1 MRKLLLG
8 IVATGGLLAVPA
20 AAQDV
25 LGAQIADALPGL
37 DLEESEFFPAEGSTP
52 AVAQKI
58 FRSGNNVVTIAAQD
72 FGPDQGIALASAFR
86 VAADGYETAYEEL
99 YQSEGVELGSPTAL
113 THPDHLGVRVAERSF
128 DNRTYFLAQYVEGT
142 IGFQVVAV
150 LEGNATFDSILA
162 AQLDH
167 STGPRIDW
175 QGNGGVL
182 SVDGAEGGGSGPA
195 VVVVIV
201 VLAAV
206 LAVAGWWF
214 VVRPESESDPGTDSG
229 DA

>member
-8 IVATGGLLAVPA
+8 IVATVGLLSAPA

-25 LGAQIADALPGL
+25 LDAQIADELPGL
-37 DLEESEFFPAEGSTP
+37 DLEESEFFPADGGAP

-86 VAADGYETAYEEL
+86 AAADGYEVAYEEL
-99 YQSEGVELGSPTAL
+99 YVSEGVELGPPTAL
-113 THPDHLGVRVAERSF
+113 EHPDHVGVRVTERSF

-142 IGFQVVAV
+142 TGFQIVAV
-150 LEGNATFDSILA
+150 LEGNATFDTILA

-182 SVDGAEGGGSGPA
+182 SADGTDDGSGPG
-195 VVVVIV
+195 VVIV
-201 VLAAV
+201 ISVLAAI
-206 LAVAGWWF
+206 LAFAGWWF
-214 VVRPESESDPGTDSG
+214 VTRAESDEPDADS
-229 DA
+229 DEA

>member
-8 IVATGGLLAVPA
+8 IVATVGLLSAPA

-25 LGAQIADALPGL
+25 LDAQIADELPGL
-37 DLEESEFFPAEGSTP
+37 DLEESEFFPADGGAP

-86 VAADGYETAYEEL
+86 AAADGYEVAYEEL
-99 YQSEGVELGSPTAL
+99 YVSEGVELGPPTAL
-113 THPDHLGVRVAERSF
+113 EHPDHVGVRVTERSF

-142 IGFQVVAV
+142 TGFQIVAV
-150 LEGNATFDSILA
+150 LEGNATFDTILA

-182 SVDGAEGGGSGPA
+182 SADGTDDGSGPG
-195 VVVVIV
+195 VVIV
-201 VLAAV
+201 ISVLAAI
-206 LAVAGWWF
+206 LAFAGWWF
-214 VVRPESESDPGTDSG
+214 VTRAESDEPDAESG